1 MAADQQLRD
10 AQEAAIRRAELLTV
24 MNKPSQALKEHK
36 KRKAAQK
43 KAARAQKAQETAES
57 KPSPPPPK
65 VKKGTWTPCDD
76 KGTLMQERNGKSIL
90 HASWALT
97 DLNTY
102 FRSGVLRVRQGLP
115 GPVAGQGGSQ

>member
-1 MAADQQLRD
+1 MSISSAQTPTMAADQQLLD

-43 KAARAQKAQETAES
+43 KAARARKAQETAES
-57 KPSPPPPK
+57 KPSPPPPPPPPK

-76 KGTLMQERNGKSIL
+76 KGTLMQERNGKSFF
-90 HASWALT
+90 HAS
-97 DLNTY
+97 
-102 FRSGVLRVRQGLP
+102 
-115 GPVAGQGGSQ
+115 